1 MGTSRCGYV
10 YSRRK
15 GVMGLIKKLANSEIF
30 LDTAPLIYFIEEHPK
45 YSTILDELFLSNDHS
60 FRFSTSVITL
70 TEVLVLPL
78 REGKI
83 HLAQKYETILVN
95 SDSITLLEINAP
107 IAKTTAR
114 LRADYNLRT
123 PDAIQIA
130 SAICSN
136 ADYFLTNDKKL
147 KSIKEI
153 KVITLDDL

>member
-1 MGTSRCGYV
+1 
-10 YSRRK
+10 
-15 GVMGLIKKLANSEIF
+15 MGLIKKLANSEIF

-45 YSTILDELFLSNDHS
+45 YSPVLDELFLSNDHF

-70 TEVLVLPL
+70 AEVLVLPL

-95 SDSITLLEINAP
+95 SDSVTLLEINAQ
-107 IAKTTAR
+107 IAKTTAQ

-123 PDAIQIA
+123 PDAVQIA
-130 SAICSN
+130 SGIYSN